1 MPLFSENDLLGNSGF
16 NSEAPETPA
25 APEESS
31 FVDTAVSAFKLEN
44 TVANVLRTF
53 DPDANRNFDAK
64 FDPIAK
70 LEADYPDMTQ
80 HANRFAKTLNE
91 DDFNR
96 TVSNIT
102 WEQEQRDIIE
112 RGPSLAALAGGMAGG
127 IVDPLLLV
135 PVIGAASKASTVGR
149 TAAIVAA
156 NAAGG
161 TAFQEV
167 ILQGSQ
173 ELRTAQESAIN
184 VVGAA
189 ALGGLLGAGIAAV
202 SRSSR
207 ELASQSFVKSALGEE
222 LAVDMD
228 EVKRIMTAPKEEV
241 PVGGGSL
248 SAAEAPSSKEDLG
261 LANINETVA
270 KVLGGDV
277 LGMGDFLAPPDLRAA
292 VSPSESARK
301 LGEVFYNSSYLRN
314 KNLDGVATKQNAQNA
329 IFRQDM
335 HVQQNVNL
343 IDELYYQHT
352 GKRAIGSSD
361 LLRPEGKLSLNDFS
375 SQVWNKLVDPDNAA
389 VIPEAEKAAKI
400 IRSDMDKISARLVKE
415 GVLEEGI
422 DPEFMRTYMSR
433 VWDTDK
439 LANPVVANRLVNK
452 IAAFLEKNNYDGTP
466 RMKDVDGQM
475 VEDLLPIDNAI
486 ESATKFLESIKGE
499 SEQQIAMSMMAED
512 FISKGKFTKERVLQ
526 VPDTEIA
533 EFLRTDGIQNYR
545 NYMMRATRLL
555 ETQGALKRAGFE
567 NIQGVLSKLI
577 DEKNA
582 AVRGLTDSPE
592 DMAKALKIGQ
602 EFDKEAKLVKNMYRS
617 MMGQMFKPGAASRAL
632 SHLRKYQTA
641 RLLGGVTISS
651 LPDIAAVPFR
661 MGLGKT
667 LRDGWLPMVRDLK
680 TWKASAS
687 QLDDISGALEFEQ
700 NNILRALSGEDD
712 LAEIGKNRNAFD
724 KSMDVMSES
733 FTKLSGI
740 GYWTGLQR
748 RIAAQVSSADTMR
761 TILKG
766 PKGKDVTRLASLG
779 INKSDYKAI
788 AAQVEKYAQE
798 VNGTYLMNGHLWDDT
813 VALDK
818 LKNAIQINVES
829 SILRPGGESLPF
841 AVQSSDIGKILFQF
855 KSFSSAATGKIL
867 ISGLQRRDASAALGF
882 TYLVAMGALTG
893 VIKAKIAGREPN
905 EDIDALILDGISRSG
920 VGGLVATT
928 ALDLGRGF
936 TGEYATRFG
945 DDALLGAIM
954 GPSAGLIQDTA
965 KVITTTIKEA
975 QEGEEDKAY
984 DKAAKMLPF
993 QNLFYLKRLMQEAFG
1008 EEE

>member
-1 MPLFSENDLLGNSGF
+1 MPLFSENDLLGNTGF

-44 TVANVLRTF
+44 TVANVLRTY
-53 DPDANRNFDAK
+53 DPNANRNLDPK

-80 HANRFAKTLNE
+80 HASRFAKTLNE

-102 WEQEQRDIIE
+102 WEQEQRDIVE
-112 RGPSLAALAGGMAGG
+112 RGPGLASLAGGMLGG
-127 IVDPLLLV
+127 IVDPLLFV

-161 TAFQEV
+161 TAAQEI

-207 ELASQSFVKSALGEE
+207 ELASQSFVKSALGED

-228 EVKRIMTAPKEEV
+228 EVKRIMTTPKEEV

-277 LGMGDFLAPPDLRAA
+277 LGLGDFLAPPDLRAA

-335 HVQQNVNL
+335 QVQQNVNL

-352 GKRAIGSSD
+352 GKGQIGSAVA
-361 LLRPEGKLSLNDFS
+361 LPEGKLKFNDFS

-389 VIPEAEKAAKI
+389 VVPEAEKAAKI

-466 RMKDVDGQM
+466 RMKNVDGQM

-567 NIQGVLSKLI
+567 NIQEVLSKLI

-667 LRDGWLPMVRDLK
+667 LRDGWLPMVRSLK

-712 LAEIGKNRNAFD
+712 LAEIGKNRNFFD
-724 KSMDVMSES
+724 KSMDVMSEG
-733 FTKLSGI
+733 FTKASGI

-761 TILKG
+761 TIVNG

-788 AAQVEKYAQE
+788 AAQIEKHAQQI
-798 VNGTYLMNGHLWDDT
+798 NGTFLMNGHLWDDAA
-813 VALDK
+813 ALDK